1 MRSAVVAAWI
11 GSAGMAPGFA
21 ADLGPPVPTLQR
33 QPSVAASHRVSRQS
47 PFATRENIMMRR
59 LLALVLLAAT
69 SSADAAPLL
78 GAGPLGPAAEAATP
92 LQTVACARYGWR
104 GWGIYPGCFRQPYGP
119 AYVVAEPYYA
129 PAPVYVAPP
138 VYVRPPRSCWI
149 AGAWRPC

>member
-1 MRSAVVAAWI
+1 
-11 GSAGMAPGFA
+11 
-21 ADLGPPVPTLQR
+21 
-33 QPSVAASHRVSRQS
+33 
-47 PFATRENIMMRR
+47 MMRR
-59 LLALVLLAAT
+59 LLALVVLAAT
-69 SSADAAPLL
+69 SSADAAPLP
-78 GAGPLGPAAEAATP
+78 GAGPLRLAAEAATP

-119 AYVVAEPYYA
+119 AYVVAEPYYG

>member
-1 MRSAVVAAWI
+1 
-11 GSAGMAPGFA
+11 MAPGFA
-21 ADLGPPVPTLQR
+21 ADLRPPVPMLQR
-33 QPSVAASHRVSRQS
+33 QPSVAASRRVSRQS
-47 PFATRENIMMRR
+47 PFATKEKMMMRR
-59 LLALVLLAAT
+59 LLALVVLAAT
-69 SSADAAPLL
+69 SSADAGPLL
-78 GAGPLGPAAEAATP
+78 GAGPLRSAAEAATP

-119 AYVVAEPYYA
+119 AYVVAAPYYA

>member
-1 MRSAVVAAWI
+1 
-11 GSAGMAPGFA
+11 
-21 ADLGPPVPTLQR
+21 L
-33 QPSVAASHRVSRQS
+33 RQS
-47 PFATRENIMMRR
+47 PFATKENIMMRR
-59 LLALVLLAAT
+59 LLALVVLAAT

-78 GAGPLGPAAEAATP
+78 GAGPLRQAAEAATP

>member
-1 MRSAVVAAWI
+1 MRRAVVAAWI
-11 GSAGMAPGFA
+11 GSAGIAPGLV
-21 ADLGPPVPTLQR
+21 ADLRPPVPALQR
-33 QPSVAASHRVSRQS
+33 QPSVAASRRVSRQS
-47 PFATRENIMMRR
+47 LFATKENMMMRR
-59 LLALVLLAAT
+59 LLALVVLAAT

-78 GAGPLGPAAEAATP
+78 GAGPLRPAAEAATP

-129 PAPVYVAPP
+129 PAPVYV
-138 VYVRPPRSCWI
+138 RPLRSCWI

>member
-1 MRSAVVAAWI
+1 M
-11 GSAGMAPGFA
+11 
-21 ADLGPPVPTLQR
+21 
-33 QPSVAASHRVSRQS
+33 
-47 PFATRENIMMRR
+47 MMRR
-59 LLALVLLAAT
+59 LLALVVMAAT

-78 GAGPLGPAAEAATP
+78 GAGPLRPAVEAATP

-129 PAPVYVAPP
+129 PPPVYVAPP